1 MLEQQIV
8 YLKKSIPRLKKNF
21 QTLKDF
27 FHECSSSSNKIN
39 EIVCSANEEFNNSNI
54 TDFFLSEKTIPVIIK
69 GSNSPFSIQ
78 ENGLITLTNK
88 FFLLYAIG
96 FNNIL
101 SCREDLCAKLER
113 VKVISQIDP
122 TNRADVP
129 GQLTDDLQAVFD
141 WLKKAHLEFKPHYNF
156 KTNQKEK
163 LNTPQTYSI
172 QECGGIYSLFY
183 SRAQHFDEKK
193 FFNFLK
199 TTSQLF
205 KTYTDGLR
213 SSQLLSAEFDE
224 EDVVRH
230 NQSDPRAKNIEN
242 TNTTTEEKKDQS
254 DSKLRMGPMI
264 FSSLTPQMVAL
275 KLSKF
280 LISEYLYY

>member
-1 MLEQQIV
+1 MMLEQQIV

-21 QTLKDF
+21 QTLKDYF
-27 FHECSSSSNKIN
+27 RECSSSSNKIN

-101 SCREDLCAKLER
+101 SCREDLCVKLER

-141 WLKKAHLEFKPHYNF
+141 WLKKASLKPHYNL
-156 KTNQKEK
+156 K
-163 LNTPQTYSI
+163 PI
-172 QECGGIYSLFY
+172 
-183 SRAQHFDEKK
+183 RKK
-193 FFNFLK
+193 NSTL
-199 TTSQLF
+199 
-205 KTYTDGLR
+205 
-213 SSQLLSAEFDE
+213 
-224 EDVVRH
+224 
-230 NQSDPRAKNIEN
+230 
-242 TNTTTEEKKDQS
+242 
-254 DSKLRMGPMI
+254 
-264 FSSLTPQMVAL
+264 L
-275 KLSKF
+275 KLIQYKNAGEF
-280 LISEYLYY
+280 IVYTIAGRNT